1 MLGCVGV
8 PGATRGERSL
18 NKRFREGSAPLEVP
32 APGDGDSGGV
42 TADALTRALVES
54 VVPVASDG
62 VDAVGPSPR
71 RSSRGAM
78 AMRSA

>member
-1 MLGCVGV
+1 MLGCVASGV
-8 PGATRGERSL
+8 PGATRGERLL

-32 APGDGDSGGV
+32 APGDGDPGGV

-54 VVPVASDG
+54 IVPAASDG
-62 VDAVGPSPR
+62 VGPSPR